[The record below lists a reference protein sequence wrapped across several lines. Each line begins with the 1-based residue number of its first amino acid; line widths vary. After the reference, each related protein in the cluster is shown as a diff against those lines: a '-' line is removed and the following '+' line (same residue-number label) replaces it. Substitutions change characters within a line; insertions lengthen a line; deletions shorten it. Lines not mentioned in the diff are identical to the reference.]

1 MKDVQIKITKKSI
14 IYLCIVILLCVG
26 SFCAGRFIRFGRISG
41 TSQQLIDGVILSRE
55 TADKLA
61 NELNITRNTIQ
72 SADNYGR
79 AVLEGI
85 EELRKSSELGR
96 VCADVIKQSIERD
109 AENNKDLLESREE
122 YFDAVD
128 YALELATKR
137 AELYESIVRTYEQA
151 VSNNGENNN

>member
-14 IYLCIVILLCVG
+14 ICLCIVILLCVG

-41 TSQQLIDGVILSRE
+41 TSQQLIDGVVLSRE

-61 NELNITRNTIQ
+61 DELNIARDSIQ

-79 AVLEGI
+79 AILEGI

-96 VCADVIKQSIERD
+96 VCTDVIKQSIERD
-109 AENNKDLLESREE
+109 EKNNKDLLESREE
-122 YFDAVD
+122 YFNAVD

-137 AELYESIVRTYEQA
+137 AELYESIVRAYEQA
-151 VSNNGENNN
+151 VSNNGENSN

>member
-14 IYLCIVILLCVG
+14 ICLCIVILLCVG

-41 TSQQLIDGVILSRE
+41 TSQQLIDGVVLSRE

-61 NELNITRNTIQ
+61 DELNIARDSIQ

-96 VCADVIKQSIERD
+96 VCTDVIKRSIERD
-109 AENNKDLLESREE
+109 EKNNKDLLESREE

-137 AELYESIVRTYEQA
+137 AELYESIVRAYEQA
-151 VSNNGENNN
+151 VSNNGENSN